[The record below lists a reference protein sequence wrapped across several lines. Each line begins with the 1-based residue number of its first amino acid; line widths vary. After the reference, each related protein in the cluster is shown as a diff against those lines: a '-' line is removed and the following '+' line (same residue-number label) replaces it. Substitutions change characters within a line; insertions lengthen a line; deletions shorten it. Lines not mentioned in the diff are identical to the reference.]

1 MGIVYDYFLGIDVG
15 TSGAKAALWDEKTS
29 RFALECSEPYS
40 IHINDSGWVT
50 QDVQEI
56 LAGVF
61 NIISKSVQ
69 KIKET
74 PKPASVCIV
83 LDTALHSIMFLDAHL
98 EPLTEVIPWMD
109 ERAVDAAEEVLEKGL
124 NKDIYETTG
133 CPVDS
138 TYPLYKAKWFA
149 ENAPQIVSD
158 SLYVV
163 SIKDYIFYKLTGQ
176 LVVDMA
182 VASGTGY
189 FDLSKKTWSG
199 EIFEQVT
206 GIKKDKLPQIV
217 SPYHVTSISEPIKK
231 QLNAEN
237 LKIDVM
243 IGISDA
249 AASSI
254 GTVGNEEEAFV
265 ISIGTSAAVRK
276 ISSHPFVKLPHSNL
290 WCYAVDED
298 HWIIGGALKNGGCV
312 FDWYLNTF
320 FDDSD
325 YKIFEEHLAIFKKS
339 GGYKR
344 DGHPLFL
351 PLLFGQ
357 RFPRWNPL
365 RSASLTGLNNTTLRQ
380 NVTVSVMEGLAFNI
394 KRIFQTL
401 CDYLGMTPKEVV
413 VTGGSSRMSNWMQ
426 LLAAVV
432 GETLKTRNTRY
443 DAAIGCVVFA
453 KGQNWRE
460 TLDNMI
466 KNGKSYIPKEKE
478 KELYTNLY
486 TKWLREM
493 EAFEERRDEH
503 VFGTLVHSQRKNSKL
518 S

>member
-1 MGIVYDYFLGIDVG
+1 MGIVYDYILGIDVG
-15 TSGAKAALWDEKTS
+15 TSGAKVVLWDERIN
-29 RFALECSEPYS
+29 RFVLEWSEPYS

-50 QDVQEI
+50 QDAQEI
-56 LAGVF
+56 FARVF
-61 NIISKSVQ
+61 NIINKSVQ
-69 KIKET
+69 KIKEAS
-74 PKPASVCIV
+74 KPASVCIV
-83 LDTALHSIMFLDAHL
+83 LDTALHSIMFLDTKL

-109 ERAVDAAEEVLEKGL
+109 ERAVDATKEILERNL
-124 NKDIYETTG
+124 NRNIYETTG

-149 ENAPQIVSD
+149 ENAPQIVSN
-158 SLYVV
+158 SSYVV
-163 SIKDYIFYKLTGQ
+163 SIKDYIFFKLTGQ

-189 FDLSKKTWSG
+189 FDLSKKNWSG
-199 EIFEQVT
+199 EIFEQIT
-206 GIKKDKLPQIV
+206 GIKKDKLPEIV
-217 SPYHVTSISEPIKK
+217 SPHYVTSISESVKK
-231 QLNAEN
+231 QLNVGN

-254 GTVGNEEEAFV
+254 GTVGNEEEAFA

-290 WCYAVDED
+290 WCYTVDEN

-312 FDWYLNTF
+312 LDWYLKTF
-320 FDDSD
+320 FDDQD
-325 YKIFEEHLAIFKKS
+325 YNIFEEHLAILKKS
-339 GGYKR
+339 EGYKR
-344 DGHPLFL
+344 GDHPLFL

-365 RSASLTGLNNTTLRQ
+365 RSASLTGLNNTISRQ

-394 KRIFQTL
+394 KRVFQTL
-401 CDYLGMTPKEVV
+401 CDYFEMTPKEVV
-413 VTGGSSRMSNWMQ
+413 VTGGSSRIPSWMQ
-426 LLAAVV
+426 LLAAVI
-432 GETLKTRNTRY
+432 GKTLQIRNTRY
-443 DAAIGCVVFA
+443 DAAIGCVIFA
-453 KGQNWRE
+453 KGQDWRE

-478 KELYTNLY
+478 KEFYANLY
-486 TKWLREM
+486 AKWLKEM
-493 EAFEERRDEH
+493 EAFEERRYKH
-503 VFGTLVHSQRKNSKL
+503 VFGTLTHSQ
-518 S
+518 